1 MVEGEGVSSLDIEVE
16 GTNPSYS
23 SLSKHIHTIL
33 FLYNSVEDIINCVI
47 IQYYSFKLTIV
58 NLNFIETPPPP

>member
-23 SLSKHIHTIL
+23 SLSKHIHIIL
-33 FLYNSVEDIINCVI
+33 IMSSIV
-47 IQYYSFKLTIV
+47 FKI
-58 NLNFIETPPPP
+58 